1 MSSAPPATLADYVHD
16 ALARWA
22 AHPFLVN
29 PDGTTWSYGQAR
41 DAIAR
46 LHELFRG
53 AGLRAGERVV
63 LLGPNC
69 AQWCLVY
76 LAAVTAGVV
85 VVPILPEFPRAS
97 VHNIIAMS
105 GARAAFVAASFLDRL
120 QGTSFPELRHAF
132 VLEDFSAVTVA
143 HIGDLL
149 SQIKARVEQV
159 REQAQRLLAERLH
172 PGTVERP
179 PAPSDPAAIVYTSG
193 TTGSS
198 KGVILTQA
206 NIVTDVL
213 EALHFA
219 TVSPADRL
227 LSLLPL
233 AHTYECTCGFLAPMS
248 GGASIHHIAQKPS
261 PSVLLEAFA
270 RVRPTLV
277 FAVPLVI
284 EKIYRRKVRPAIDR
298 SFLLRNLSR
307 IPSVRRAVHRR
318 AVQGLLAAFGGA
330 VRQMGFGGAPLVPE
344 VERFL
349 REGRFPYY
357 IGYGMTEC
365 APLIAGCR
373 PEETRPGSCGYPVP
387 GIELR
392 IADPDPGGGVG
403 EVQVRGAMVTS
414 GYYRNPEATRT
425 LFTDDGWLRTG
436 DLGRLDADRF
446 LYLKGRSKNVFLGP
460 AGENIY
466 PEEIEQLVN
475 QSPFVA
481 ESLVV
486 QREHR
491 LVALIVPEYDLMR
504 EHLDL
509 AALDE
514 DAIARRLRGA
524 FADLLRDVN
533 HQLPTFSRLADFEL
547 REREF
552 EKTPTAKIQR
562 YMYA

>member
-1 MSSAPPATLADYVHD
+1 MSSAQPSTLAEFVQD
-16 ALARWA
+16 AMERHAE
-22 AHPFLVN
+22 HPFLVN
-29 PDGTTWSYGQAR
+29 PDGTTWSYGQAH
-41 DAIAR
+41 DTVAR
-46 LHELFRG
+46 LHEVFRS
-53 AGLRAGERVV
+53 ASLRAGDRLVV
-63 LLGPNC
+63 LGPNC

-85 VVPILPEFPRAS
+85 IVPILPDFPKAS
-97 VHNIIAMS
+97 VHNILAMS
-105 GARAAFVAASFLDRL
+105 GARAAFVSASFLDRL
-120 QGTSFPELRHAF
+120 QGTSFPELRHVF
-132 VLEDFSAVTVA
+132 VLEDFAEVTVA
-143 HIGDLL
+143 RIGDLL
-149 SQIKARVEQV
+149 TQIKARVEQF

-172 PGTVERP
+172 PGTVEVA
-179 PAPSDPAAIVYTSG
+179 PAPGDPAAIVYTSG

-198 KGVILTQA
+198 KGVMLTQA
-206 NIVTDVL
+206 NILSDML
-213 EALHFA
+213 EAVKFVA
-219 TVSPADRL
+219 VSPADRL

-233 AHTYECTCGFLAPMS
+233 AHTYECTCGFLGPMS
-248 GGASIHHIAQKPS
+248 GGVSIHHIAQKPS
-261 PSVLLEAFA
+261 PKVLLEAFA

-298 SFLLRNLSR
+298 SFLLRNLAR

-318 AVQGLLAAFGGA
+318 AVQGLLAAFGGSL
-330 VRQMGFGGAPLVPE
+330 RQMGFGGAPLARE

-357 IGYGMTEC
+357 VGYGMTEC

-392 IADPDPGGGVG
+392 IADADPKTGIG
-403 EVQVRGAMVTS
+403 EVQVRGPMVTT
-414 GYYRNPEATRT
+414 GYYRNPEATRV

-436 DLGRLDADRF
+436 DLGYLDADRF
-446 LYLKGRSKNVFLGP
+446 LYLKGRSKNLFLGQS
-460 AGENIY
+460 GENIY
-466 PEEIEQLVN
+466 PEEIEQLLG
-475 QSPFVA
+475 QSQFVA

-491 LVALIVPEYDLMR
+491 LVALIVPEYDLLR
-504 EHLDL
+504 ENLGL

-514 DAIARRLRGA
+514 DAIARRLHEV
-524 FADLLRDVN
+524 FTTLLRDVN
-533 HQLPTFSRLADFEL
+533 LQLPAFSRLADFEL
-547 REREF
+547 REQEF